1 MKEFAGLRS
10 RTYTYLRDK
19 NDEDKKAKDTKM
31 CLIKRKNLRI
41 RSSCLKAAQ
50 IGNKINH
57 LEKINLMQIVLMKTK
72 KNS

>member
-1 MKEFAGLRS
+1 MKEFAELRS

-57 LEKINLMQIVLMKTK
+57 LEKINLMQIVLKKTK

>member
-10 RTYTYLRDK
+10 RTYSYLRDK

-31 CLIKRKNLRI
+31 CLIKRKKLRI

-50 IGNKINH
+50 IGHKINH
-57 LEKINLMQIVLMKTK
+57 LEKINLMQIVLKKTE